1 VAKKNPV
8 TRAVRILR
16 DAGVEY
22 SEHPFDYRRHP
33 GAEGAATAIG
43 VDPHHTAKTIV
54 FVTDED
60 DGAVV
65 MMHGD
70 LEVSTKELA
79 RVMGVKTVRP
89 ATQREADR
97 ITGYRFG
104 GTSPLGMRTTP
115 PVFAQRTLTS
125 LEVVYVNGGSRGFL
139 VGIDPITLVTLTG
152 ARLVDVRV
160 PREGT

>member
-1 VAKKNPV
+1 MAKKNPV
-8 TRAVRILR
+8 TRAVRVLR
-16 DAGVEY
+16 ESGVEY
-22 SEHPFDYRRHP
+22 SEHPFDYQRHP
-33 GAEGAATAIG
+33 GAGGAAAAIG
-43 VDPHHTAKTIV
+43 IDPHHTAKTIV
-54 FVTDED
+54 FVTDQGE
-60 DGAVV
+60 GAVV

-115 PVFAQRTLTS
+115 PVFAQETLTS
-125 LEVVYVNGGSRGFL
+125 LDIVYVNGGSRGFL
-139 VGIDPITLVTLTG
+139 VGVDPATLVSLTG
-152 ARLVDVRV
+152 ARLVDVAVARH
-160 PREGT
+160 